1 MTSHEIE
8 TKQRE
13 VRELG
18 EWCIVYWMP
27 MLNGRFDDR
36 HEKDVLFQKCNNES
50 SQCKY
55 CSGSMA
61 PWLNGLTGCIIISL
75 LVICQD

>member
-1 MTSHEIE
+1 
-8 TKQRE
+8 
-13 VRELG
+13 
-18 EWCIVYWMP
+18 

-55 CSGSMA
+55 CSGSVA

-75 LVICQD
+75 LVICQDGDLKLMSILDHSNNDDDN

>member
-1 MTSHEIE
+1 
-8 TKQRE
+8 
-13 VRELG
+13 
-18 EWCIVYWMP
+18 

-55 CSGSMA
+55 CSGSVA
-61 PWLNGLTGCIIISL
+61 PWLNSLTGCIIISFM
-75 LVICQD
+75 VICQDGNLNLISILDHSNNDDDN